1 MKTKIITVALMLAG
15 TWCGISQG
23 FVNLDFENA
32 TIVHDPQGGYPSSV
46 YASNAILRCLQ
57 KGLFLKSSGRSG
69 IEGQRKWI
77 GGHQGHQDFW
87 VSFVR

>member
-1 MKTKIITVALMLAG
+1 
-15 TWCGISQG
+15 
-23 FVNLDFENA
+23 
-32 TIVHDPQGGYPSSV
+32 
-46 YASNAILRCLQ
+46 LRCLQ